1 MAAKTWDQLHTK
13 ISTDEE
19 FTKEIAYKG
28 MTCESPRSSLFD
40 LLAKRDA
47 PLAEHDVIP
56 HFLSWVFAGLEIHS
70 GWCGPSVAMV
80 PTLKKLQYDMV
91 EEKG

>member
-40 LLAKRDA
+40 LLAAKRDA

-56 HFLSWVFAGLEIHS
+56 HFLSGCLQALKSILAGADP
-70 GWCGPSVAMV
+70 PS
-80 PTLKKLQYDMV
+80 LWFQR
-91 EEKG
+91 